1 MLHRRFIFGVILCA
15 GSSSACGSSAKTSAS
30 QTSTGTPSQS
40 CEDLTIQAIAIVEDA
55 AASVPECIVDSD
67 CTNLITIPADCL
79 SSCVTVFG
87 DDAVQNAVASKAAAL
102 ADVCSRF
109 HESGCKVSEGGC
121 PNHPPATCTMSHC
134 VWQ

>member
-1 MLHRRFIFGVILCA
+1 MLHRKFILGVILCA

-30 QTSTGTPSQS
+30 QTSTTLSES
-40 CEDLTIQAIAIVEDA
+40 CQDLSVEAIAIVTDA
-55 AASVPECIVDSD
+55 AASVPECTVDSD
-67 CTNLITIPADCL
+67 CTNLIKIPADCL
-79 SSCVTVFG
+79 SSCVTVYG
-87 DDAVQNAVASKAAAL
+87 DDAVQSAVASKEAAL

-121 PNHPPATCTMSHC
+121 PNLPLPTCMMSHC